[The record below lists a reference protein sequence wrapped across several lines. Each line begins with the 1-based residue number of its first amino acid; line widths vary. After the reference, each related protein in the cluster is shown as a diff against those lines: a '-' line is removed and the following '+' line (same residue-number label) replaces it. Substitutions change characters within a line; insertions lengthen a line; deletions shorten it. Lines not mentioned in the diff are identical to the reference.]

1 MMGIGAV
8 GSYPISQAYA
18 YAMQKRGAV
27 PQSQPSVPVEPVAP
41 VKPAAKTEPQQEAP
55 KLTPLSFAREGVDP
69 VEMAVRNRIQYVE
82 PSAEGQKQAEQAS
95 VLPGAKEKPA
105 EVALPGAKKEAAELP
120 AMPGAKQEA
129 EKAAALPGEA
139 GEAKS
144 PQEVM
149 EEGECQTCKNRKYQD
164 GSNDPGVSFK
174 TPAHIAP
181 EQAAAKV
188 RGHEMEHVTREQA
201 AAQREGRKV
210 VQQSVTMHTAICPE
224 CGDVY
229 VSGGTTRTVTRA
241 DNRAELFQQPQ
252 PEKSLS
258 PVFEAVA

>member
-1 MMGIGAV
+1 MIGIQAV
-8 GSYPISQAYA
+8 GSYPVSRAYA

-41 VKPAAKTEPQQEAP
+41 VKPAGRTESQQDAP

-69 VEMAVRNRIQYVE
+69 VEMAVRGRIQYVE
-82 PSAEGQKQAEQAS
+82 PSSQGQALLPLQGEKQEEQAI
-95 VLPGAKEKPA
+95 
-105 EVALPGAKKEAAELP
+105 ALPGAEQ
-120 AMPGAKQEA
+120 GT
-129 EKAAALPGEA
+129 EKAVTLPGEEE
-139 GEAKS
+139 EAKS
-144 PQEVM
+144 PQETM
-149 EEGECQTCKNRKYQD
+149 EEGECQTCKHRKYQD

-181 EQAAAKV
+181 EQAAATV
-188 RGHEMEHVTREQA
+188 RGHEMEHVVREQA
-201 AAQREGRKV
+201 SARREGREV
-210 VQQSVTMHTAICPE
+210 VQQTVTMHTAICPE

-241 DNRAELFQQPQ
+241 NSQAEMFQQQ
-252 PEKSLS
+252 PEKSIS

>member
-1 MMGIGAV
+1 MIGIQAV
-8 GSYPISQAYA
+8 GSYPVSRAYA

-41 VKPAAKTEPQQEAP
+41 VKPAGRTESQQDAP

-69 VEMAVRNRIQYVE
+69 VEMAVRGRIQYVE
-82 PSAEGQKQAEQAS
+82 PSSQGQALLPLQGEKQEEQAI
-95 VLPGAKEKPA
+95 
-105 EVALPGAKKEAAELP
+105 ALPGAKQ
-120 AMPGAKQEA
+120 GT
-129 EKAAALPGEA
+129 EKAVTLPGEEE
-139 GEAKS
+139 EAKS
-144 PQEVM
+144 PQETM
-149 EEGECQTCKNRKYQD
+149 EEGECQTCKHRKYQD

-181 EQAAAKV
+181 EQAAATV
-188 RGHEMEHVTREQA
+188 RGHEMEHVVREQA
-201 AAQREGRKV
+201 SARREGREV
-210 VQQSVTMHTAICPE
+210 VQQTVTMHTAICPE

-241 DNRAELFQQPQ
+241 NSQAEMFQQ
-252 PEKSLS
+252 PEKSIS